1 MKKNFCFSVK
11 KAAMLA
17 AAAFSLCAIHAQKRP
32 NDPNA
37 PLASKSKINW
47 VEKNFTS
54 NVTLDVDK
62 AGIPMPSGKNSAVN
76 MVTSR
81 LPNLIKDPLL
91 TLYVDSSRTLGDYI
105 LERKIS
111 LQQITDI
118 IESGNKTLG
127 YFENKS
133 FLFKMD
139 HKLNLNQVG
148 SLFVCYQSPY
158 SRRKSIDTISSRIY
172 TGIIIDARGKL
183 PVHGEFVDGQAAPC
197 LFPRVWN
204 EKMEV
209 VYERNMM
216 ESAAAKEQSVCGY
229 DWSDDESRYRSRV
242 GADPIHITAKQIFG
256 HNRTD
261 IVISDDDALRIFS
274 VPQNAELLKSGKI
287 VLLLDKDVLIQD
299 VAAPLKDD
307 SYYTAYRN
315 VKQYQLK
322 KPGADA
328 IDDGPD
334 GIRFTYNLKFIADS
348 PELLPEE
355 LPRITELADLLKEAL
370 SDNSFTIFVA
380 GHTADIGQP
389 ENQMRLSIDRT
400 QTIIALLIEQG
411 IDKNLF
417 SYRGYGETDP
427 VGDNSTKEGRAKN
440 RRVVIT
446 LRPRQTYIQRSW

>member
-148 SLFVCYQSPY
+148 SLFQ
-158 SRRKSIDTISSRIY
+158 
-172 TGIIIDARGKL
+172 
-183 PVHGEFVDGQAAPC
+183 
-197 LFPRVWN
+197 
-204 EKMEV
+204 
-209 VYERNMM
+209 
-216 ESAAAKEQSVCGY
+216 
-229 DWSDDESRYRSRV
+229 
-242 GADPIHITAKQIFG
+242 
-256 HNRTD
+256 
-261 IVISDDDALRIFS
+261 
-274 VPQNAELLKSGKI
+274 
-287 VLLLDKDVLIQD
+287 
-299 VAAPLKDD
+299 
-307 SYYTAYRN
+307 
-315 VKQYQLK
+315 
-322 KPGADA
+322 
-328 IDDGPD
+328 
-334 GIRFTYNLKFIADS
+334 
-348 PELLPEE
+348 
-355 LPRITELADLLKEAL
+355 
-370 SDNSFTIFVA
+370 
-380 GHTADIGQP
+380 
-389 ENQMRLSIDRT
+389 
-400 QTIIALLIEQG
+400 
-411 IDKNLF
+411 
-417 SYRGYGETDP
+417 
-427 VGDNSTKEGRAKN
+427 
-440 RRVVIT
+440 
-446 LRPRQTYIQRSW
+446 